1 MSDDEWHHIKT
12 LVDIL
17 HPFTSLTQSL
27 SRHDEST
34 INLAFPFYNIM
45 FNHLEDSIDRFK
57 NDDLLLDVLVRACS
71 KLQHYYSKTENE
83 YGFYYNLGTIL
94 DLWFKLSFYNSDV
107 SETTLF
113 KLTLY
118 DIY

>member
-1 MSDDEWHHIKT
+1 MSDDEWCHIKT

-27 SRHDEST
+27 SRCDKST
-34 INLAFPFYNIM
+34 INLTFPFYNIM
-45 FNHLEDSIDRFK
+45 FNHLEDSINRFK
-57 NDDLLLDVLVRACS
+57 DDDLLSDILVKACS

-83 YGFYYNLGTIL
+83 YSFYYNLGTIL
-94 DLWFKLSFYNSDV
+94 DLWFKLSFYDSDV

-113 KLTLY
+113 ELTLHG
-118 DIY
+118 IH